1 MIGILPRLHRW
12 RGCFLTI
19 LLSIK
24 IFRIGTYHLWSIWV
38 ICLGA
43 HAFNQNLGDWN
54 ITSVSDLSSTFL
66 NTHALSDSNKGEIH
80 KTFASNPN
88 WEYDW
93 RPYVVIDD
101 TNFQV
106 AVNLWFDNQAEANAT
121 YGHISDWNTSAVT
134 NMWAAFDGRSL
145 FNEDISRWNV
155 SNVKNLGT
163 MFKSNFL
170 QSTDW

>member
-1 MIGILPRLHRW
+1 MFGAFGNRHT
-12 RGCFLTI
+12 FNED
-19 LLSIK
+19 LSDWNTSSVTSMAWMFSYNFAFNQDISNWD
-24 IFRIGTYHLWSIWV
+24 ISSLVNMGHMFR
-38 ICLGA
+38 GA

-134 NMWAAFDGRSL
+134 NMSEAFEGSY
-145 FNEDISRWNV
+145 NI
-155 SNVKNLGT
+155 
-163 MFKSNFL
+163 
-170 QSTDW
+170 